1 MNSVALLLRMGYE
14 LGYTEDQTWRMTP
27 YKILELWKAHN
38 FIHGQAKKKMDPID
52 EALEGF

>member
-1 MNSVALLLRMGYE
+1 MGHE
-14 LGYTEDQTWRMTP
+14 LSYSEEQLWHMTP

-52 EALEGF
+52 EALGGF